1 MKESE
6 IMSIPVIGG
15 GASWGNNGASNE
27 ENSMVSQ
34 DLSSQLVR
42 VLPTVHFYESPAREW
57 RRDKVFVS
65 VSDSRYENL
74 GLNG

>member
-15 GASWGNNGASNE
+15 GSSWGNNGAGNE

-42 VLPTVHFYESPAREW
+42 VLPTVYFTRQLIFYESPAREW
-57 RRDKVFVS
+57 RRD
-65 VSDSRYENL
+65 
-74 GLNG
+74 

>member
-15 GASWGNNGASNE
+15 GASWGNSGAGNE

-34 DLSSQLVR
+34 DLSSQLIK
-42 VLPTVHFYESPAREW
+42 VL
-57 RRDKVFVS
+57 
-65 VSDSRYENL
+65 
-74 GLNG
+74 

>member
-15 GASWGNNGASNE
+15 GSSWGNNGAGNE

-34 DLSSQLVR
+34 DLSSQLIR
-42 VLPTVHFYESPAREW
+42 VLPTVHFTRQLFFYELPACEW
-57 RRDKVFVS
+57 RRD
-65 VSDSRYENL
+65 
-74 GLNG
+74 

>member
-15 GASWGNNGASNE
+15 GASWGNNGAGNE

-34 DLSSQLVR
+34 GLSSQLIR
-42 VLPTVHFYESPAREW
+42 VLPTVHFTRQLIFYELLAREW
-57 RRDKVFVS
+57 RRD
-65 VSDSRYENL
+65 
-74 GLNG
+74 